1 MFKWKHLQRTG
12 LSFVYFCEVGVF
24 SSYFGVLLRYKEM
37 TRFNLILFVL
47 WTVVAFGLCQEDD
60 DSVEEI
66 ADKDVVKGVVEVCQP
81 RHQ

>member
-1 MFKWKHLQRTG
+1 
-12 LSFVYFCEVGVF
+12 
-24 SSYFGVLLRYKEM
+24 LRYKEM
-37 TRFNLILFVL
+37 TRFNFILFVL